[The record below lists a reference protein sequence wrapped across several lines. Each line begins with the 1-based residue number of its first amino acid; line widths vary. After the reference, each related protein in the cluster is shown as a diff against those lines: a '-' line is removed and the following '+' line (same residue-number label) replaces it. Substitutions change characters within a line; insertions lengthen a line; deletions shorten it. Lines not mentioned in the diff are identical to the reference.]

1 MRTIQFTAI
10 FIAGFLA
17 LSLAG
22 PAYADHKRPK
32 HYQKGQ
38 VYCPT
43 QVMVV
48 GKVVVQPGRCYV
60 LAVVRDGRG
69 TFLAFVNPKIKVHSR
84 RVRLDSDEGRKI
96 RGQIIF
102 QAPLEATGLAVMT
115 IPLNTV
121 QLVQIQERHEHDRD
135 DDDDDDDDRKR
146 EGRRKDKEK
155 VTLVVTGVPIPNLS
169 VTFVV
174 NF

>member
-1 MRTIQFTAI
+1 MRIIQFIAI
-10 FIAGFLA
+10 FIAVFLA
-17 LSLAG
+17 VSIPG
-22 PAYADHKRPK
+22 PAFADHKRPK
-32 HYQKGQ
+32 HHQKGQ

-48 GKVVVQPGRCYV
+48 GKVVVQPGRCYL

-69 TFLAFVNPKIKVHSR
+69 TFLAFVNPKVKIQSR
-84 RVRLDSDEGRKI
+84 RVHLDSDEGRKI

-102 QAPLEATGLAVMT
+102 QVPLAATGLGVMT

-121 QLVQIQERHEHDRD
+121 QLVQVQERYEHDKD